1 MGKAV
6 YFQNGENLD
15 FINNTESAIAA
26 GDIVNLKNKIAVA
39 GGNISPGATG
49 SVISVGVFGILK
61 TAGIA
66 LSAGDAVFYNS
77 ETGEATS
84 DSSKT
89 PAGIAVADSTA
100 AETSVLV
107 DISAGATALAI
118 VLSMEAATASD
129 TGENP

>member
-26 GDIVNLKNKIAVA
+26 GDIVNLINKIAVA
-39 GGNISPGATG
+39 GSDISVGTTGA
-49 SVISVGVFGILK
+49 VISSGVFGILK

-66 LSAGDAVFYNS
+66 FSAGDAVFYDS
-77 ETGEATS
+77 ETGKATS

-100 AETSVLV
+100 AKTSVLV

-118 VLSMEAATASD
+118 ILSMKAATASD
-129 TGENP
+129 SGENP